1 LSRRLALT
9 LPIVLAVLSFAGPAA
24 GAQPGVERAKTA
36 TVAIHTSQGNI
47 GSGVVIANGYVLT
60 AAHVT
65 SAVSSNGLA
74 REIAFEDGTTL
85 SYTIEKSDVR
95 ADLALLKVL
104 GLKVVPVAF
113 GASSILSSG
122 DDVYVLG
129 FSLGSEKLVLTKGV
143 ISTPSQVVGGVAYIQ
158 TDATINPGN
167 SGGPLVDAEGRFLG
181 VNVAKIAATEV
192 EGVGFA
198 VPSTR
203 VVTFLS
209 GTGAAVT
216 GSVSAGGIAPSGTA
230 PAGGIAPSGTAP
242 AGGIAPSGTAPA
254 GLASSGSGSGSG
266 DGGGTLVFMLAL
278 LMGAVVAYVVY
289 AARKPAVEG
298 PVLARNEAMAA
309 ASPDGSLFAYL
320 LEGPAG
326 SIRGSVRLPAVLGR
340 ASSADIVVEDA
351 EISRHHARVTQAGE
365 MVRIHDL
372 DSQNGLWAGGRRVDS
387 LEIGPGQE
395 FTIGRTVVRRCDS
408 AEDEHGRCQ

>member
-1 LSRRLALT
+1 MSRRLALA
-9 LPIVLAVLSFAGPAA
+9 LPVVLAVLSLAGPAA
-24 GAQPGVERAKTA
+24 GAQPGVERAKAA

-95 ADLALLKVL
+95 ADLALLKVP

-113 GASSILSSG
+113 GDSSILSSG

-167 SGGPLVDAEGRFLG
+167 SGGPLVDAQGRFLG

-198 VPSTR
+198 VPSGA
-203 VVTFLS
+203 VVTFLL

-216 GSVSAGGIAPSGTA
+216 GSASPGGIAS
-230 PAGGIAPSGTAP
+230 
-242 AGGIAPSGTAPA
+242 SGTAPA
-254 GLASSGSGSGSG
+254 GLGSGGSSGG
-266 DGGGTLVFMLAL
+266 DGGGTLVLMLTL

-289 AARKPAVEG
+289 AARKPALEG
-298 PVLARNEAMAA
+298 PVLARSEARGA
-309 ASPDGSLFAYL
+309 ASPDEPLFAYSL
-320 LEGPAG
+320 DGPAG
-326 SIRGSVRLPAVLGR
+326 SVRGSARLPAVLGR
-340 ASSADIVVEDA
+340 ASSADIVVEDG
-351 EISRHHARVTQAGE
+351 EISRHHARVTKAGE
-365 MVRIHDL
+365 MVRIQDL
-372 DSQNGLWAGGRRVDS
+372 DSRNGLWAGGRRVDS

-408 AEDEHGRCQ
+408 AEDEHGGRQ

>member
-1 LSRRLALT
+1 MSRRLALT

-113 GASSILSSG
+113 GDSSILSSG

-242 AGGIAPSGTAPA
+242 AG
-254 GLASSGSGSGSG
+254 LASSGSGSG